1 MNQPIKQNRRLPI
14 LAVLLLAM
22 SLILLL
28 SNVIRYDEADSEA
41 RQLALAVIAQLEET
55 NDALLALGKQIQSS
69 SETNRAVP
77 LSASSGDSGR
87 EEVGQASA
95 EINATRTEENAGSPY
110 SLNLESRLASM
121 DEDYRATYLL
131 VVSRFGYVFEELEID
146 PQVAGNL
153 IDAITESLFELE
165 NMRLAYQAGEISRED
180 YIALSSDLVPGR
192 IIRSEL
198 SPEKFQEYSELRL
211 NEEMEASARAIYGEM
226 YEFTPGL
233 DIPSRD
239 RIAMAYTAM
248 TWQIPQPQNT
258 QGGLESIMRYRS
270 QYIQEVVVPEIRE
283 MANTVLS
290 DDQFQQ
296 VINYLDHKTIELEG
310 MSQAVGGN

>member
-1 MNQPIKQNRRLPI
+1 MNQPIKQNRRLST
-14 LAVLLLAM
+14 LSVLLLAM
-22 SLILLL
+22 SLIFFL
-28 SNVIRYDEADSEA
+28 SIVTGYDEADNET
-41 RQLALAVIAQLEET
+41 RQLALTVAAQLEET
-55 NDALLALGKQIQSS
+55 NDALLALNKQIQSR
-69 SETNRAVP
+69 SERTSRAVA
-77 LSASSGDSGR
+77 LSASSGGSGR
-87 EEVGQASA
+87 EGGPASA
-95 EINATRTEENAGSPY
+95 EINATRTEESAGSPY
-110 SLNLESRLASM
+110 ALNLESRLASM
-121 DEDYRATYLL
+121 DEDYRATYLS

-153 IDAITESLFELE
+153 IDAIAASIFELE

-198 SPEKFQEYSELRL
+198 SPEKFQQYSELRL
-211 NEEMEASARAIYGEM
+211 NEEMQVFARAIYGEM

-248 TWQIPQPQNT
+248 TWQLPSPQND

-270 QYIQEVVVPEIRE
+270 QYIQEVVLPEIRE
-283 MANTVLS
+283 MANTELS
-290 DDQFQQ
+290 DDQFQE
-296 VINYLDHKTIELEG
+296 VINYLDHKSLQLE
-310 MSQAVGGN
+310 QVNRAAGGN